1 VLGRAR
7 EWPRSARLPA
17 RIGPS
22 RAAAGAARTRR
33 RLARFVAGSIDLL
46 YRDDDGRLVVV
57 DYKTDRVEPSSADA
71 GERRARY
78 AQQGALYCRAIG
90 EALGADPSPR
100 FELWWLR
107 SGAIEPLGE
116 ARVR

>member
-1 VLGRAR
+1 M
-7 EWPRSARLPA
+7 
-17 RIGPS
+17 
-22 RAAAGAARTRR
+22 
-33 RLARFVAGSIDLL
+33 
-46 YRDDDGRLVVV
+46 V